1 MPSIS
6 PEKNSYKTNKNQPP
20 AIFLDKE
27 AFIMEKIK
35 TSELF
40 CRIPKVLTDLF
51 SCAEYP
57 WQILPMIKSYIAK
70 TVEKGLP
77 GYTRYTKNIL
87 IAEGAEISDKAT
99 LNGPLIIGMGA
110 EIRAGALI
118 RGNAYV
124 GEGAVIGNSTEVK
137 NSIVLDGAKAPHY
150 NYIGDSIVGFAAHLG
165 AGVILS
171 NLRLDKGE
179 IIIKAKEPHV
189 TSLTKVGSFIGD
201 GCEIGCGSVLNPG
214 TVLGRGCSVYPLS
227 SVSGVYCEKSIIG
240 K

>member
-1 MPSIS
+1 M
-6 PEKNSYKTNKNQPP
+6 NKITPP
-20 AIFLDKE
+20 AIFLDRE

-40 CRIPKVLTDLF
+40 CRIPKALTYLF
-51 SCAEYP
+51 FGAEYP
-57 WQILPMIKSYIAK
+57 WEILPKIKRYIA
-70 TVEKGLP
+70 ELIDNGLP
-77 GYTRYTKNIL
+77 GYTRYMKNIL
-87 IAEGAEISDKAT
+87 IGEGAEISDKAT
-99 LNGPLIIGMGA
+99 VKGPLIIGRGA

-124 GEGAVIGNSTEVK
+124 GDGAVIGNSTELK
-137 NSIVLDGAKAPHY
+137 NAIVLDGAKAPHY

-179 IIIKAKEPHV
+179 IIIKSEEPHP

-214 TVLGRGCSVYPLS
+214 TVLGCGCAVYPLT
-227 SVSGVYCEKSIIG
+227 SVSGVYPEGSIIV